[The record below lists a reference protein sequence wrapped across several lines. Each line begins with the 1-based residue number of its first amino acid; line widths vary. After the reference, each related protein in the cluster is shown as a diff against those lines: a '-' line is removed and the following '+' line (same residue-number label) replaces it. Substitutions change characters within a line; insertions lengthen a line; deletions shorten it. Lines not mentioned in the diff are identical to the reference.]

1 MAQNSKN
8 SPKVKTIS
16 AEDFEIPEDYLSMNK
31 FEREAICLVLIS
43 HLLTLIDK
51 EIHPMFNRMDIM
63 NTLLTHTITLHEQK
77 EMYEVCQVLN
87 DVKKLVN
94 EQTS

>member
-1 MAQNSKN
+1 MAQSSKN
-8 SPKVKTIS
+8 SRKVKTLN

-43 HLLTLIDK
+43 HLLTLIEK
-51 EIHPMFNRMDIM
+51 EIHPMYSRMEIM
-63 NTLLTHTITLHEQK
+63 NTLLTHTITLHEQQ

-94 EQTS
+94 EQTN